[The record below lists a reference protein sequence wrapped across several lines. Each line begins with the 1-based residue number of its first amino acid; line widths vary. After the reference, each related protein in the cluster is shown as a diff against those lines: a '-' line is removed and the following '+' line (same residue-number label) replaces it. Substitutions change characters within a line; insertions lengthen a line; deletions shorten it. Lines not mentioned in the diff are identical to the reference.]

1 MEVVVISEEMYS
13 IGLDLHNLEVY
24 CKFSAVSSH
33 IWYKITV
40 FISSVMAMNIF
51 ISDEHMWNRT
61 W

>member
-1 MEVVVISEEMYS
+1 MEVVVISEEMNS
-13 IGLDLHNLEVY
+13 IGLDLHLTY